1 MNSSWLSTFA
11 LLLICTLFLCKPAHA
26 QLSGLYT
33 VGSGGDFRNLTEAIE
48 QLNRKGVQ
56 GPTTFQI
63 RNGRYEEQV
72 KISSVRGASDQN
84 PIIIESA
91 SGNPRDV
98 TLFYQHVGA
107 SANNNEHVIRVDSTD
122 YVTVRNL
129 TIENPGEIYG
139 TGLRIMGAAHTTF
152 SGNIVQVTPKPQ
164 FAQPLNSCIFAIN
177 APDLVVQHCVLDG
190 GYAGVHATGL
200 NDSILIANMRIEG
213 NRMSNGALG
222 LGGSGVW
229 LKNYYDVTISGNT
242 ITQGD
247 GTGLSI
253 DNCNGQLRIEANR
266 ITLRPE
272 RFGIGVSVT
281 ESHAEA
287 KRSLIANNVVM
298 VVDGDTLTA
307 NLGMTFSEITN
318 ADILF
323 NTVHVANFNTDRFQ
337 STTNV
342 AVSFNGFNNDSLRI
356 FNNIF
361 TNLRGREVIVYPIG
375 NAYYE
380 SDYNNLYTTGDILG
394 RSPSGVGVVPT
405 LDSLQSGSGI
415 ELHSYSVSPCYSLRT
430 NLQTNSEVLDG
441 SGRGFPEVPTD
452 INGKDRSPLNPDIGA
467 FEYDFKPNGLSGTY
481 TVGTGGDYETL
492 REAIE
497 ELHTRCVE
505 GPVEFALLPGIYN
518 EQNTIKS
525 IPGTSSA
532 NTVTLRSQS
541 GNPEDA
547 VLSRQFTWFTDYLLR
562 LKEAENIVLKDLT
575 IQALDTL
582 YSGVSIWL
590 VGKTN
595 NIQFLNNNF
604 LNGTE
609 DVRATNTNHIYS
621 DDESIPANLLVDGNR
636 FLSGIGGVVLSNCFG
651 FDCPD
656 EKRVQGTRVVNNQF
670 LMNDTARD
678 FRSPISVQHHLSPI
692 IDGNTIASYGSGI
705 SLTQCAGLVQ
715 VTNNKI
721 DVRGTD
727 FASSVATGISFTFPS
742 RTEPFGLVANNMV
755 RAHDPIHLPDRMSS
769 LVGVNLGQS
778 KNMFVLYNTIVVQD
792 SVTESVALSIPFGTD
807 SVVLYNNILAN
818 YSGGPA
824 QRIKFVERFY
834 KEFGFDYNL
843 LYTTGDTIA
852 IWNDTGRTSLAAIQS
867 VLGTD
872 SNSIVADPQFLS
884 DSDLHIASTSTAVNA
899 GFAINSFVIND
910 IDYTHLIANDIDGE
924 PRGTDVT
931 EIGADELD
939 ITRVDIY
946 PGVRNGEHTS
956 LEITGA
962 NPLRQHGRVHFSI
975 ASLSHVRLAIVDMQ
989 GEEMQILTNR
999 EYHRG
1004 EHSVQFEITK
1014 IPAGIYWIALTTQE
1028 GVVARKMIVLGKG

>member
-1 MNSSWLSTFA
+1 MNTSWLPTSVV
-11 LLLICTLFLCKPAHA
+11 LLLCTLFLYKPAHA
-26 QLSGLYT
+26 QLSGLYS
-33 VGSGGDFRNLTEAIE
+33 VGNGGDFRNLTEAIE
-48 QLNRKGVQ
+48 QLNRKGVR

-63 RNGRYEEQV
+63 LKGRYEEQV

-84 PIIIESA
+84 PIVIESE

-98 TLFYQHVGA
+98 TIFYQHLGS

-139 TGLRIMGAAHTTF
+139 TGLRVMGAAHTTF
-152 SGNIVQVTPKPQ
+152 TGNIVQVTPKPQ
-164 FAQPLNSCIFAIN
+164 FVQPLNSCVFVTN
-177 APDLVVQHCVLDG
+177 APELVIQECVLNG
-190 GYAGVHATGL
+190 GFAGIHATGL
-200 NDSILIANMRIEG
+200 NDSSLIKNIRIEE
-213 NRMSNGALG
+213 NRMANGLVG

-229 LKNYYDVTISGNT
+229 LKNYRDATIKGNT
-242 ITQGD
+242 ITQQD

-253 DNCNGQLRIEANR
+253 DNCDGQLRIEANR
-266 ITLRPE
+266 VTLRPE
-272 RFGIGVSVT
+272 RFGIGVSIT
-281 ESHAEA
+281 GSQAAA

-298 VVDGDTLTA
+298 VIDGDTLTA
-307 NLGMTFSEITN
+307 NVGMTFNEITN

-323 NTVHVANFNTDRFQ
+323 NTVHVANFNTDQFQ
-337 STTNV
+337 STTNI

-394 RSPSGVGVVPT
+394 RSPTGAGVVPT
-405 LDSLQSGSGI
+405 LDSLQRESGI

-430 NLQTNSEVLDG
+430 NLQTNSEILDG

-452 INGKDRSPLNPDIGA
+452 INGKDRKPLNPDIGA

-497 ELHTRCVE
+497 DLHTRCVE
-505 GPVEFALLPGIYN
+505 GPVEFALLPGTYN
-518 EQNTIKS
+518 EQNTINP
-525 IPGTSSA
+525 IPGTSET
-532 NTVTLRSQS
+532 NTVTFRSES
-541 GNPEDA
+541 GTPEDA

-562 LKEAENIVLKDLT
+562 LKAAENIVLKDLT

-582 YSGVSIWL
+582 YSGISIWL
-590 VGKTN
+590 VGETN
-595 NIQFLNNNF
+595 NIQILNNNF
-604 LNGTE
+604 LNGTNTQP
-609 DVRATNTNHIYS
+609 ATNTNHIYS
-621 DDESIPANLLVDGNR
+621 DDESIPANLLVQGNR

-651 FDCPD
+651 FDCDD
-656 EKRVQGTRVVNNQF
+656 EEPSVGTRVIDNTF
-670 LMNDTARD
+670 RMNDTSRT
-678 FRSPISVQHHLSPI
+678 FRSPIALQHHDSPV
-692 IDGNTIASYGSGI
+692 IDGNDIQSFGSGI

-715 VTNNKI
+715 VTNNKV

-755 RAHDPIHLPDRMSS
+755 RAHDPVHLPDRTSS
-769 LVGVNLGQS
+769 LVGLNLGQS
-778 KNMFVLYNTIVVQD
+778 KNMFVLYNSIVVQD
-792 SVTESVALSIPFGTD
+792 SASQSVALSIPFGTD
-807 SVVLYNNILAN
+807 SVVLYNNIVAN

-852 IWNDTGRTSLAAIQS
+852 VWNDTGRTSLAAIQS

-884 DSDLHIASTSTAVNA
+884 DSSLHIASTSPAVNT

-910 IDYTHLIANDIDGE
+910 IDYSHLIANDIDGE

-939 ITRVDIY
+939 LGTSRHLS
-946 PGVRNGEHTS
+946 GVEWRHSS
-956 LEITGA
+956 LEITEQTRYTVSTGGFTSA
-962 NPLRQHGRVHFSI
+962 SRPHRMSGLQLLICGEKKCRFSRTENITEESIQCSLRLPRFQPESTGLLLQRKKK
-975 ASLSHVRLAIVDMQ
+975 SL
-989 GEEMQILTNR
+989 
-999 EYHRG
+999 
-1004 EHSVQFEITK
+1004 
-1014 IPAGIYWIALTTQE
+1014 QE
-1028 GVVARKMIVLGKG
+1028 K